1 MENKEM
7 DNKSITLGDL
17 FRIVKKNI
25 ILMCVII
32 ALAIIAGLIYVL
44 EIVTPTYRSK
54 ADVNV
59 AVASATSQDAVSSID
74 TLRITTTVAYIAK
87 SKVTRLEA
95 AKNILGASASEAEIN
110 SLAAKIGSGLSTSG
124 SDESYIVSIY
134 VVNADKSKAK
144 EYCQA
149 VATAIVDLFATN
161 EAFEKYD
168 ATLYNINPAS
178 NAVYYA
184 PNKMLYMIVFTGL
197 GLVAAC
203 VVVFLKEFV
212 STKFKTRDEIEY
224 VTGVPSIGLFPDKKE
239 AKNIDGVSFV
249 DGSVHSFEPY
259 NKLFT
264 NIKFANVDNPY
275 KAIMITSTVED
286 ELKTTVILNLAYCMA
301 NNNAKVCVVDLDL
314 RIPIVHKTCN
324 VLKEHGVSEYVAG
337 TDTIDTII
345 KSTSYNIDVITAGKK
360 IDNPFL
366 ILDSLKLKELIE
378 ELKNRYDYVLVD
390 TPPMAVCADSKTIS
404 KMVDGVLYNVTINQV
419 NKKLFKECSASLK
432 AVGANIIGF
441 NITKLPVGK
450 LDRDY
455 YYDYYYSSYY
465 TKNNDNTNSTDEAKE
480 EEQK

>member
-7 DNKSITLGDL
+7 NNKSITLGDL

-32 ALAIIAGLIYVL
+32 ALTIIAGLIYVL
-44 EIVTPTYRSK
+44 GIVTPTYRSK

-224 VTGVPSIGLFPDKKE
+224 VTGVPPIGLFPDKKE
-239 AKNIDGVSFV
+239 AKNIDGVAFV

-275 KAIMITSTVED
+275 KTIMITSTVED
-286 ELKTTVILNLAYCMA
+286 ELKTTIILNLAYCMV

-314 RIPIVHKTCN
+314 RIPIVHKACN
-324 VLKEHGVSEYVAG
+324 ELKEHGVSEYVAG
-337 TDTIDTII
+337 TDTLDTII

-480 EEQK
+480 AEQK